1 MEWLMM
7 ERWSP
12 YVAGI
17 GIGLLSW
24 VAFLLSDKP
33 LGCSTAFSRTSGMV
47 ERLFRG
53 SKVEEKLYYKKFTPS
68 VDWEWM
74 LVLGVFIGAFLS
86 AKLSGQFQG
95 DWVPTKWA
103 ATFGNTPITRWI
115 VALIGGIVMGIGARW
130 AGGGVPVVTASV
142 EPFNSPSVAGLRSYA
157 SSSVVL
163 PRRCSFSTCFL
174 DRGDTGNA

>member
-1 MEWLMM
+1 MEWLSM

-24 VAFLLSDKP
+24 AAFLLSDKP
-33 LGCSTAFSRTSGMV
+33 IGCSTAYSRTSGMI
-47 ERLFRG
+47 EKLFRG
-53 SKVEEKLYYKKFTPS
+53 AKVDEKPYYKKFSPS

-95 DWVPTKWA
+95 DWVPAKWA
-103 ATFGNTPITRWI
+103 TTFGETPFTRWV

-130 AGGGVPVVTASV
+130 AGGCTSGHGISGTLQLALSSWLAVICFFIGGIVTAIV
-142 EPFNSPSVAGLRSYA
+142 IFKVFTL
-157 SSSVVL
+157 
-163 PRRCSFSTCFL
+163 
-174 DRGDTGNA
+174 